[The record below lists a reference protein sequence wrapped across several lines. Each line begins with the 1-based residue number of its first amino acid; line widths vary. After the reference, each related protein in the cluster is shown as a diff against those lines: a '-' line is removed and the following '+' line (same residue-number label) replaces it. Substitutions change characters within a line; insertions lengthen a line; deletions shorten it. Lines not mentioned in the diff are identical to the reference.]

1 VTLSATASPTGASAR
16 EDLVRLAQS
25 QTPLP
30 SPVEAYFEVAN
41 RCNSK
46 CATCPLTFSPQEAAR
61 QLSLEEFKA
70 LVDQLPDLQRA
81 VLQGI
86 GEPLLNRDLAAMIA
100 HLKVRGVYTVFNT
113 NAALLTCRRQVEL
126 IDSGLDEL
134 RVSLDS
140 STPETYLKIRGIP
153 AFDRVVTNLAEMVR
167 TRTSLESSTPRISIW
182 MTALRENLREL
193 PDIVE
198 LAARIG
204 VDEVYVQRLVYWG
217 EGLATDDQS
226 IFAATRPSRAHDELS
241 DSLDVDVVSRP
252 SRTKDDL
259 GDSLDADA
267 VTAAARAHDDLAAT
281 ARPARDLGNSLDVDV
296 ASRPSRVHVDLGDSF
311 DPDAILAEAERRALH
326 YGLAFR
332 GADARPPRTALLHH
346 PAERE
351 PWRACSRPLRL
362 AYITAQGTA
371 LPCCIA
377 PFTDAPFESF
387 RLGNYLEDGIQAVWQ
402 GEAYQRFREQ
412 LYSSTPPASCR
423 NCGLAWSL

>member
-1 VTLSATASPTGASAR
+1 VPAPPPRSATAPSPPKPPAASSSRVAAPAAGPPPTGASAR
-16 EDLVRLAQS
+16 EDIVRLAAS

-70 LVDQLPDLQRA
+70 LVDQLPDLKRA

-100 HLKVRGVYTVFNT
+100 HLKARGVYTVFNT
-113 NAALLTCRRQVEL
+113 NAALLTRRRQLEL
-126 IDSGLDEL
+126 IQSGLDEL

-140 STPETYLKIRGIP
+140 STPETYLKVRGIP
-153 AFDRVVTNLAEMVR
+153 AFDRVVANLAEMVR
-167 TRTSLESSTPRISIW
+167 TRQDLGSATPRVSIW
-182 MTALRENLREL
+182 MTALRENLSEL
-193 PDIVE
+193 PDIVD
-198 LAARIG
+198 LAAQIG
-204 VDEVYVQRLVYWG
+204 VDEVYVQRLVFWG
-217 EGLATDDQS
+217 EGLATSNQS
-226 IFAATRPSRAHDELS
+226 IYASPHPQATPSPTAFNADLQAPAAQPDPVA
-241 DSLDVDVVSRP
+241 VSNQE
-252 SRTKDDL
+252 
-259 GDSLDADA
+259 
-267 VTAAARAHDDLAAT
+267 AAANADPAAC
-281 ARPARDLGNSLDVDV
+281 
-296 ASRPSRVHVDLGDSF
+296 F
-311 DPDAILAEAERRALH
+311 DPDAILAEAERRASR

-332 GADARPPRTALLHH
+332 GADARPPRSGLLRR
-346 PAERE
+346 PTEQE

-377 PFTDAPFESF
+377 PFTDAPFESI
-387 RLGNYLEDGIQAVWQ
+387 RLGNYLQDGIQAVWQ
-402 GEAYQRFREQ
+402 GSAYQRFREQ